1 MYQVLKKQAYKE
13 RNLIH
18 FRNIIGIRAFESGF
32 FLELFEKY
40 FTVNSNPKT

>member
-13 RNLIH
+13 RNLIR

-32 FLELFEKY
+32 FLRAVRKIFY
-40 FTVNSNPKT
+40 G